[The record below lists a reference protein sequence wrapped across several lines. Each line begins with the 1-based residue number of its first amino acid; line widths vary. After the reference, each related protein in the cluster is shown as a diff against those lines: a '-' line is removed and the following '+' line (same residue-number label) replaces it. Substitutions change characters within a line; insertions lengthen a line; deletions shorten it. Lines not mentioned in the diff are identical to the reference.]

1 MNIPWLCTIFRFF
14 QWPLFVGRSSHS
26 NFANNQKA
34 LCAILFHKLF
44 LKMSHFHNTQAF
56 EYEIALIRKASLC
69 RKYKFLGNSSE
80 GLKIGLSA
88 TQLKSDW
95 VDSLK
100 YICINL
106 PRFAG
111 QEQAVG
117 WKGKKIT
124 NSMWK
129 WQERGR
135 TGNSKYK
142 YQKIKDTN
150 TFSWKSQIQCKS
162 DKRGRHGNSNQTN

>member
-1 MNIPWLCTIFRFF
+1 
-14 QWPLFVGRSSHS
+14 
-26 NFANNQKA
+26 
-34 LCAILFHKLF
+34 
-44 LKMSHFHNTQAF
+44 MSHFHNTQAF

-117 WKGKKIT
+117 WEGKENHKFNVKVTREGEDQKFQIKI
-124 NSMWK
+124 
-129 WQERGR
+129 QE
-135 TGNSKYK
+135 NQSCKYK
-142 YQKIKDTN
+142 YI
-150 TFSWKSQIQCKS
+150 
-162 DKRGRHGNSNQTN
+162 